1 MLTVLVLLMAVQVFA
16 QKSIITGVVKNI
28 DGMPIV
34 GAAVQEKGLTNSTIT
49 DPEGKFSLQ
58 VYDGKALIVKMKGY
72 YTQVIKLEEG
82 TVNLDNIVLVKVE
95 RWEFGLSAGLS
106 GGRNY
111 DFYDFNDS
119 KDWYYRS
126 NDGLYRLGFDDSR
139 VELNGGAYVFFS
151 PCKRNI
157 RIKTLIGFGLT
168 FFSKKINTIGIVRD
182 KHMQWLWYDYYQVN
196 AEGWECNFSFK
207 QVINTLD
214 LSFLIKHKI
223 RVRKSGICLMYGPLC
238 GVAITN
244 PLNIYIDNFTESY
257 HNEEDDSWITNN
269 VISESKSGI
278 TYKMIEE
285 EMKKDFGN
293 KFVLGGLGALGFEY
307 PSGVGVWGT
316 YTMRCYQTKAGCW
329 NMRVPSFGAAL
340 TYKF

>member
-16 QKSIITGVVKNI
+16 QKSTITGVVKNI

-106 GGRNY
+106 GGMDDNFHDY
-111 DFYDFNDS
+111 TDS
-119 KDWYYRS
+119 KDWYYRD
-126 NDGLYRLGFDDSR
+126 NGLDYYNRLDYANAR
-139 VELNGGAYVFFS
+139 YELNGGAYLFLNPS
-151 PCKRNI
+151 KRNI

-168 FFSKKINTIGIVRD
+168 FFSKKINTSGLVRD
-182 KHMQWLWYDYYQVN
+182 KHLLWYDNYD

-238 GVAITN
+238 GVAITTD
-244 PLNIYIDNFTESY
+244 PLNLYIGNFTESY

-269 VISESKSGI
+269 DISESKSGI

-293 KFVLGGLGALGFEY
+293 RYVIGGLGALGFEY

-316 YTMRCYQTKAGCW
+316 FTMRCYQTKAGCW